1 MRKERKHFT
10 PEEKVAILRRHLV
23 DKVPVSELCEELS
36 LRPTVFYRWQKEL
49 FENGAAAFQSQERPH
64 RQVEEKQKR
73 IEFLEKKVRTKDEV
87 LAELMAEHV
96 AQKKSWGTLTGI
108 WVPHDVRDLVVDFVR
123 RWSEKAETGIG
134 RFIPWLGVTA
144 SKFYNWRQ
152 RYGCVNEHNGWVPR
166 DFWMEP
172 WEKEAII
179 EFHLKNPL
187 EGYRRLTFMMLD
199 ADVVAVSP
207 ASVWRVLKQA
217 GLLSRWKRRPSR
229 KGTGFEQPLQP
240 HQHWHID
247 VSYINLCGT
256 FYYLCSI
263 LDGFSRF
270 LVHWDL
276 RESMREADVEVILER
291 AKEKYP
297 VAKPRIISDNG
308 PQFIARDFKEFI
320 RISGM
325 THVRTSPYYPQSN
338 GKIER
343 WHKSLKSECIRP
355 GTPLSLDDALRLV
368 QAYVEHYNNVRLNS
382 AIGYVTPKDVLAGRQ
397 QEIHAERDRKLE
409 AARQQRQ
416 SHRQQAA

>member
-1 MRKERKHFT
+1 M
-10 PEEKVAILRRHLV
+10 
-23 DKVPVSELCEELS
+23 
-36 LRPTVFYRWQKEL
+36 
-49 FENGAAAFQSQERPH
+49 
-64 RQVEEKQKR
+64 
-73 IEFLEKKVRTKDEV
+73 
-87 LAELMAEHV
+87 
-96 AQKKSWGTLTGI
+96 
-108 WVPHDVRDLVVDFVR
+108 
-123 RWSEKAETGIG
+123 
-134 RFIPWLGVTA
+134 
-144 SKFYNWRQ
+144 
-152 RYGCVNEHNGWVPR
+152 
-166 DFWMEP
+166 
-172 WEKEAII
+172 
-179 EFHLKNPL
+179 
-187 EGYRRLTFMMLD
+187 
-199 ADVVAVSP
+199 
-207 ASVWRVLKQA
+207 
-217 GLLSRWKRRPSR
+217 
-229 KGTGFEQPLQP
+229 
-240 HQHWHID
+240 
-247 VSYINLCGT
+247 
-256 FYYLCSI
+256 CSI